1 MAAKYGSDAVILVV
15 RCRSATGIDAPGR
28 CGGAWCGSCT
38 GPAVLQKLPEII
50 AAVQGRFHCW
60 LKHGAVGP
68 ARDTHFGHLEIFC
81 PICGRVFWHDHAR
94 A

>member
-1 MAAKYGSDAVILVV
+1 MQQSYGAKVA
-15 RCRSATGIDAPGR
+15 RTAR
-28 CGGAWCGSCT
+28 
-38 GPAVLQKLPEII
+38 VLEKIAEML
-50 AAVQGRFHCW
+50 AAVQGKFHCW

-81 PICGRVFWHDHAR
+81 PICGRVFWHDQAN